1 MPLAKIL
8 VAYET
13 IIRKGVIRIVRIWP
27 QTILP
32 SLVTSV
38 LYFTV
43 FGTIL
48 GSQIGPVHGWSYM
61 QFVVP
66 GLVMLAVITN
76 AYTDV
81 ATTFFTS
88 KFFSRNIDE
97 ILVSPTPPWVII
109 AGFVSSGVFR
119 AAIVGAA
126 VLIVSMLFALPAL
139 AHPSVILLFLL
150 LAAILF
156 ALAGLVNGIYAK
168 NFDGISIVPTF
179 VLTPL
184 VYLGGVFYSVESLP
198 PFFQAL
204 TYLNPVFYIINGFRY
219 GFLGFADVSLM
230 LAFAVLTALVLIF
243 IGIAWYQLRT
253 GLGLKQ

>member
-1 MPLAKIL
+1 MPLDKLFIS
-8 VAYET
+8 YYT
-13 IIRKGVIRIVRIWP
+13 IVRKGMVRIVRIWP

-48 GSQIGPVHGWSYM
+48 GSQIGEINGFSYM

-76 AYTDV
+76 AFTDV
-81 ATTFFTS
+81 ATTFFVS
-88 KFFSRNIDE
+88 KFFARSIDE
-97 ILVSPTPPWVII
+97 ILVSPTPPWLII
-109 AGFVSSGVFR
+109 AAFVSAGVFR
-119 AAIVGAA
+119 AALVGGA
-126 VLIVSMLFALPAL
+126 VLVVSMLFALPHL
-139 AHPSVILLFLL
+139 AHPWVILYFLIL
-150 LAAILF
+150 SAIIF

-168 NFDGISIVPTF
+168 SFDGISIIPTF

-184 VYLGGVFYSVESLP
+184 VYLGGVFYSANSLP
-198 PFFQAL
+198 PLFQTI
-204 TYLNPVFYIINGFRY
+204 TYFNPVFYLINGFRY
-219 GFLGFADVSLM
+219 GFLGFSDVSLI
-230 LAFAVLTALVLIF
+230 LASGVLISLAAVF
-243 IGIAWYQLRT
+243 ILIALYLLKT

>member
-1 MPLAKIL
+1 MPINKLL
-8 VAYET
+8 VSYYT
-13 IIRKGVIRIVRIWP
+13 IVRKGLVRVLRIWP

-48 GSQIGPVHGWSYM
+48 GSQIGSINGFSYM

-76 AYTDV
+76 AFTDV
-81 ATTFFTS
+81 ATTFFVS

-97 ILVSPTPPWVII
+97 LLVSPTPPWLII
-109 AGFVSSGVFR
+109 AGYVTTGVAR
-119 AAIVGAA
+119 AAIVGLA
-126 VLIVSMLFALPAL
+126 VLIVSMIFALPTL
-139 AHPSVILLFLL
+139 AHPFVILYFLILSSVI
-150 LAAILF
+150 F

-168 NFDGISIVPTF
+168 NFDSISIVPTF

-184 VYLGGVFYSVESLP
+184 VYLGGVFYSANSLP
-198 PFFQAL
+198 HFFQTV
-204 TYLNPVFYIINGFRY
+204 TYFNPVFYLINGFRY
-219 GFLGFADVSLM
+219 GFLGYSDVSLW
-230 LAFAVLTALVLIF
+230 LASAVLLTLVAVF
-243 IGIAWYQLRT
+243 TGIALYLLKN

>member
-1 MPLAKIL
+1 MPLDKLFISYYTMMRKA
-8 VAYET
+8 VVR
-13 IIRKGVIRIVRIWP
+13 IIRIWP

-32 SLVTSV
+32 SIVTSI

-48 GSQIGPVHGWSYM
+48 GSRIGQIGGFNYM

-76 AYTDV
+76 AYTEV
-81 ATTFFTS
+81 ASTFFTS

-109 AGFVSSGVFR
+109 AAFASAGVVR
-119 AAIVGAA
+119 AVIVGII
-126 VLIVSMLFALPAL
+126 VLVVSMIFSLPNI
-139 AHPSVILLFLL
+139 AHPLIIAFYLVLSS
-150 LAAILF
+150 AIF

-168 NFDGISIVPTF
+168 NFDAITIVPTF

-184 VYLGGVFYSVESLP
+184 VYLGGVFYSASSLSP
-198 PFFQAL
+198 TFQTL
-204 TYLNPVFYIINGFRY
+204 THLNPIFYLINGFRY
-219 GFLGFADVSLM
+219 GFLGFADVSLW
-230 LAFAVLTALVLIF
+230 LATGVLLTLGAVFVAIN
-243 IGIAWYQLRT
+243 WYLLKT